1 MKLLSDILK
10 EADFAVINKHKLV
23 YFALPQLYLI
33 RYLLSFINYFHWL
46 ITG

>member
-10 EADFAVINKHKLV
+10 EADFTAINKHKLA

-33 RYLLSFINYFHWL
+33 RYLLSFIYYFHWL